1 LTVSSFVVADC
12 VARTGRRGRANA
24 GVVGLRRE
32 LPEERVEVDGALV
45 RDELGGEQ
53 PRRRVAVLRLDD
65 VQHLARGLRAAG
77 PSVSLTSIPVSS
89 GSALVTPPP
98 ATLVFVTLM
107 SNVTSEPLTTEAR
120 SVDFTISIEGLT
132 TLTFSPVS
140 LQAFDVAGLLA
151 SSPFALGVARESSET
166 SLVLSEPT

>member
-1 LTVSSFVVADC
+1 M
-12 VARTGRRGRANA
+12 
-24 GVVGLRRE
+24 
-32 LPEERVEVDGALV
+32 
-45 RDELGGEQ
+45 
-53 PRRRVAVLRLDD
+53 
-65 VQHLARGLRAAG
+65 
-77 PSVSLTSIPVSS
+77 
-89 GSALVTPPP
+89 TPPP

-151 SSPFALGVARESSET
+151 SSPFALGVVRESSET

>member
-1 LTVSSFVVADC
+1 M
-12 VARTGRRGRANA
+12 
-24 GVVGLRRE
+24 
-32 LPEERVEVDGALV
+32 
-45 RDELGGEQ
+45 
-53 PRRRVAVLRLDD
+53 
-65 VQHLARGLRAAG
+65 
-77 PSVSLTSIPVSS
+77 
-89 GSALVTPPP
+89 TPPP